1 MNSKEKPGTDKKPDE
16 SIWQRIR
23 EALDAIVWR
32 EEHKPDE
39 PAKGKP

>member
-1 MNSKEKPGTDKKPDE
+1 MNSKEKPAATEKPNE
-16 SIWQRIR
+16 ATWQRIR